1 MGMAAVCYTA
11 AMSLLQIHDLRR
23 IAFQDALDR
32 QMRLVDDC
40 KSARQEDREDIAHL
54 LLLEHDPA
62 VITIGRRGS
71 SEDILL
77 DERALHDRN
86 IEVRQASRGGEVT
99 WHGPGQLVAYAVVDL
114 ARRDRNVRG
123 HVRLLE
129 EAIIRTLA
137 EFDITG
143 YRREGF
149 GYTGVWTDAGK
160 IAAIGVAVHRWVTY
174 HGLAINVCPDMDAFS
189 MIVPCGLTGEKVTS
203 LADLAEAPVSL
214 AEVKQRLGR
223 HFAGLYEFDQIEHIQ
238 GG

>member
-1 MGMAAVCYTA
+1 
-11 AMSLLQIHDLRR
+11 MSLLQIHDLRR

-40 KSARQEDREDIAHL
+40 KSARQDDREDIAHL

-77 DERALHDRN
+77 DEQALAERN
-86 IEVRQASRGGEVT
+86 VQVRQASRGGEVT
-99 WHGPGQLVAYAVVDL
+99 WHGPGQLVGYAVVDL

-137 EFDITG
+137 EFNITG

-149 GYTGVWTDAGK
+149 GYTGVWTEAGK

-174 HGLAINVCPDMDAFS
+174 HGLALNVCPDMHAFD
-189 MIVPCGLTGEKVTS
+189 MIVPCGLSGEKVTS
-203 LADLAEAPVSL
+203 LGDLADEPVTV
-214 AEVKQRLGR
+214 AEVKQHLAR
-223 HFAGLYEFDQIEHIQ
+223 HFAGLYEFDQVEHLPA

>member
-1 MGMAAVCYTA
+1 
-11 AMSLLQIHDLRR
+11 MSLLQIHDLRR

-40 KSARQEDREDIAHL
+40 KSARQDDREDIAHL

-77 DERALHDRN
+77 DEQALAERN
-86 IEVRQASRGGEVT
+86 VQVRQASRGGEVT
-99 WHGPGQLVAYAVVDL
+99 WHGPGQLVGYAVVDL

-137 EFDITG
+137 EFNITG

-149 GYTGVWTDAGK
+149 GYTGVWTEAGK

-174 HGLAINVCPDMDAFS
+174 HGLALNVCPDMHAFD
-189 MIVPCGLTGEKVTS
+189 MIVPCGLSGEKVNS
-203 LADLAEAPVSL
+203 LGDLADEPVTV
-214 AEVKQRLGR
+214 AEVKQHLAR
-223 HFAGLYEFDQIEHIQ
+223 HFAGLYEFDQVEHLPA